1 MQLSAATRRAALTM
15 HVVSS
20 VGWLG
25 AVLAFL
31 GLAVAAVQSTDPGTA
46 RSLYIAMEVLAV
58 GVLVPLSVASLL
70 SGLVQ
75 ALGTAWGLFRH
86 YWVLIKLMLT
96 VVATAVLL
104 AYVSTLRLFADAA
117 RSPSS
122 ADDLALLPS
131 FSPVLH
137 SVAAVAVLL
146 AAAGLS
152 IYKPR
157 GVTPHGWRKQQ
168 QRRAAVLG
176 PGGQAQ
182 G

>member
-1 MQLSAATRRAALTM
+1 M
-15 HVVSS
+15 
-20 VGWLG
+20 
-25 AVLAFL
+25 
-31 GLAVAAVQSTDPGTA
+31 
-46 RSLYIAMEVLAV
+46 LAV

-122 ADDLALLPS
+122 AA
-131 FSPVLH
+131 
-137 SVAAVAVLL
+137 
-146 AAAGLS
+146 
-152 IYKPR
+152 
-157 GVTPHGWRKQQ
+157 
-168 QRRAAVLG
+168 
-176 PGGQAQ
+176 
-182 G
+182 